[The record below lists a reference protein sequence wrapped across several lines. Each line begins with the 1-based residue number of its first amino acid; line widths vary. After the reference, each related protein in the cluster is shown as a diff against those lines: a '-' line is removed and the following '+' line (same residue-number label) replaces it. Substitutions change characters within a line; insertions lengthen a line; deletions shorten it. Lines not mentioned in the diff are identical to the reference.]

1 MYMIAGLGNPGLK
14 YSHTRH
20 NAGFDAID
28 VLAKKYN
35 ISIKKKECRALTGT
49 GVIDGV
55 KVLLVKPQTFMNLS
69 GEALHALSE
78 YYGIDPE
85 TELLVIS
92 DDVALDV
99 GKMRIRKKGSAGGHN
114 GLKNIIA
121 LFHTESFARLRIGVG
136 KLEPGDDMIQHVLRR
151 PVSEDRK
158 LLKDVYEKAAEAIAL
173 IVSGEIDKAMSL
185 YNG

>member
-1 MYMIAGLGNPGLK
+1 MFLIAGLGNPGLK

-20 NAGFDAID
+20 NAGFDALD
-28 VLAKKYN
+28 VLADQYH
-35 ISIKKKECRALTGT
+35 ISIKKKECRALTGA
-49 GVIDGV
+49 GLIEGV

-69 GEALHALSE
+69 GEALQALLA
-78 YYGIDPE
+78 YYNVNPE

-92 DDVALDV
+92 DDVALEI

-121 LFHTESFARLRIGVG
+121 MLHTENFLRLRIGVG
-136 KLEPGDDMIQHVLRR
+136 QPEPGDDMIGHVLRK

-158 LLKDVYEKAAEAIAL
+158 KLKEVYESAADAVAL
-173 IVSGEIDKAMSL
+173 IVQGSTDKAMNL
-185 YNG
+185 YN